1 MRARFVLLSALAVIA
16 VTLAQG
22 CEDDTGAGV
31 CVTTHE
37 SLPEQRYASPTLAD
51 CEDYCDSV
59 EGYVCCYFEP
69 AEGDWVAV
77 AGDC

>member
-1 MRARFVLLSALAVIA
+1 MHTRFAFLPAIAVIA
-16 VTLAQG
+16 ATAFFG

-37 SLPEQRYASPTLAD
+37 SLPDQRYASPTLAE
-51 CEDYCDSV
+51 CEDYCHSV